1 MDVVARDLRVAV
13 KVALV
18 PTKDAKVVVDLVV
31 RAAVVVV
38 EAAAVGSV
46 VGDDEVVVN
55 VVEGRDGGRLA
66 CPDSCDVREAIP
78 AVECAICRKKRK
90 GKRAK
95 RGEGGG
101 AVMQKE
107 RNRTKGKCQHAQTEN
122 LCAAAAAAVQ
132 ALAARGGGSAW
143 QDSYGLTT
151 RGTC

>member
-95 RGEGGG
+95 RGGGRLCKRRETER
-101 AVMQKE
+101 KE
-107 RNRTKGKCQHAQTEN
+107 NVNTHKPKTCAQ
-122 LCAAAAAAVQ
+122 Q
-132 ALAARGGGSAW
+132 
-143 QDSYGLTT
+143 QQQQ
-151 RGTC
+151 